1 MKHVPILTWEAAQRM
16 PHPERA
22 WMNRP
27 SFETEPMYDLR
38 QKSGYLINLNNY
50 CMRMEFEKM
59 LSEKGLGMGCPV
71 PYSVRRH
78 WEQMM
83 IERYD
88 PVAYSLIVKF
98 NQNPTQ

>member
-1 MKHVPILTWEAAQRM
+1 
-16 PHPERA
+16 
-22 WMNRP
+22 MNRP
-27 SFETEPMYDLR
+27 SVETEPMYDLR

-59 LSEKGLGMGCPV
+59 ISENAFGMGCPV
-71 PYSVRRH
+71 PCSVRKH

-83 IERYD
+83 IKRYD
-88 PVAYSLIVKF
+88 TVAYSLIVKF